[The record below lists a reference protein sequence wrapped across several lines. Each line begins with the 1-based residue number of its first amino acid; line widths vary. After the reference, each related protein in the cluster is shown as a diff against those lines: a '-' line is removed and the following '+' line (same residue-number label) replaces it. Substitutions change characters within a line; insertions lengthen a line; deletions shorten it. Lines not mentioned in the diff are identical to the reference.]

1 MNRKIR
7 TYAIIWAI
15 LLAVFNLICFVTPQ
29 EISGIRTFGGA
40 FWVGYLGITAAFLGQ
55 LVCAYFALRQSDRQK
70 LFYRIPLIRISYAGL
85 LLMFAV
91 GGLAMAIPNL
101 PNWAGVLACALV
113 LAFTAIAVLKAN
125 AAAEL
130 VEGADAAAKTET
142 SFLRGITVQAEQL
155 AAFAVGAEAKAQCR
169 NVYEALRYSDPC
181 STPALAETEAQII
194 DAFLDFQ
201 NAIKSA
207 RSGEEPA
214 AKLLALIA
222 QRNAQCK
229 AGK

>member
-15 LLAVFNLICFVTPQ
+15 LIAVFNLICFVTPQ
-29 EISGIRTFGGA
+29 EIGGIRTFGGA

-55 LVCAYFALRQSDRQK
+55 LVCAYFALRQTDRQK

-91 GGLAMAIPNL
+91 GGLVMTIPNL
-101 PNWAGVLACALV
+101 PNWTGVLTCALV

-130 VEGADAAAKTET
+130 GADAAAKTET
-142 SFLRGITVQAEQL
+142 AFLRGITAQAEQL
-155 AAFAVGAEAKAQCR
+155 SAFAVGAEAKAQCR
-169 NVYEALRYSDPC
+169 KVYEALRYSDPC

-222 QRNAQCK
+222 QRSAQCK